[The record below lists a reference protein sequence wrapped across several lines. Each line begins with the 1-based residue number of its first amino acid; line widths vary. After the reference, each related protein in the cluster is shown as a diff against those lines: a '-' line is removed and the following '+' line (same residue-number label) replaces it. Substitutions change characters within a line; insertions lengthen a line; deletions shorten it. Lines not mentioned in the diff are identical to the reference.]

1 MAKIITNGLG
11 IELHGKAGN
20 AVFVQ
25 TANGLILRPRT
36 TPKNPRTMAQT
47 ANRAHFARAAELYKT
62 LTMPQIM
69 AWRAY
74 ALTVTKQDPRGGTPT
89 HPTAYHAFV
98 GLTNKYLQVHPAGTP
113 PLNPPTAPFYGDG
126 ITVTAAGSSGQ
137 VTFTASGANA
147 ANVVTELLL
156 QPLAHLARAPFADKY
171 RPVSFTSFAAGS
183 LSFSASVAPGAVA
196 PAFRFVNSA
205 TGQQSGITILT
216 AVLVS

>member
-1 MAKIITNGLG
+1 MAKIITSGLG
-11 IELHGKAGN
+11 IELHGKAGK

-25 TANGLILRPRT
+25 TANGLILRQRVTPRN
-36 TPKNPRTMAQT
+36 PKTAAQT
-47 ANRAHFARAAELYKT
+47 AGRSHFARAASLYKT
-62 LTMPQIM
+62 LTAAQIT

-98 GLTNKYLQVHPAGTP
+98 GLANKYLQVHPTGTP

-126 ITVTAAGSSGQ
+126 ITVTAAGTSGH
-137 VTFTASGANA
+137 VVFTASAGNGANL
-147 ANVVTELLL
+147 VTELLL
-156 QPLAHLARAPFADKY
+156 QPLAHLARTPSADKY
-171 RPVSFTSFAAGS
+171 RPVSFVAFAAGS
-183 LSFSASVAPGAVA
+183 LSFSANAAPGAVA

-205 TGQQSGITILT
+205 TGQQSPLVALA